1 MGNRVQEHKRKSLK
15 EWIIYI
21 FGFYK
26 NPPYI
31 EDRLKEAD
39 VRSSIYLTVTV
50 IGMEIWMLIRYVK
63 KYVITGKCATVGV
76 FFKYTYGYWILLGSA
91 ILLLIYSSL
100 YMLGKL
106 KVLKRFSRPII
117 FIYFCIGIYFG
128 INTSLVDFSKGKM
141 IICFLSMSMYM
152 TFIFVVRPYISLI
165 LTLIA
170 GYGFIYIIDRYAYDK
185 AGNKVSLESGDL
197 INYTT
202 FFITLTVLYI
212 TIYYQRYS
220 DAQKA
225 YQLQLAAL
233 RDDTTGAPNI
243 IGMEQISDEYTEK
256 LKSEGKTPIYI
267 AFDIK
272 NFKTYNDRYDYDNGD
287 KLLKEM
293 AGIVTRNFPGEPYAR
308 HSADKF
314 IVLTSKEGSPEK
326 ADKVREDL
334 MKAHSKEKYLDVSAG
349 SYIPVK
355 EEDGPRRAMDYAQ
368 YAIYLRKHKEGFFIS
383 EFDEKCKKTYE
394 TRNYVLNNLDTAIR
408 EGYIKAFYQPVIDSS
423 SGKVCGCEAL
433 ARWIDPERGMISP
446 GQFIPVLEE
455 SRQIHKLDKC
465 IYEDVLRRLREA
477 MDANLPVLPVSLNF
491 SRLDFELMDAVEELE
506 EKIEK
511 YNIPKSYVHVE
522 ITESALTESEEILH
536 KAVEEFHKRGY
547 VVWLDDF
554 GSGYSSM
561 NVLKDFRFDLLK
573 IDMVFLKGFA
583 GNNNSKSIIKNI
595 IDLANTLHMETLTE
609 GVESEDAVEFLKEAG
624 CKRMQGYY
632 YGKPQPYE
640 ELLEKI
646 KDGTYELLDEIVNK

>member
-1 MGNRVQEHKRKSLK
+1 MGNRVQEHKRKSLR

-76 FFKYTYGYWILLGSA
+76 FLKYTYGYWILLGSA

-511 YNIPKSYVHVE
+511 YNIPKDYVHVE

-595 IDLANTLHMETLTE
+595 IDLANTLNMETLTE

-646 KDGTYELLDEIVNK
+646 KDGTYKLLDEIVNK

>member
-185 AGNKVSLESGDL
+185 AGNKVSIESGDL

-433 ARWIDPERGMISP
+433 ARWIDPDRGMISP

>member
-1 MGNRVQEHKRKSLK
+1 MGNRGQEHKRKSIR

-76 FFKYTYGYWILLGSA
+76 FLKYTYGYWILLGSA

-100 YMLGKL
+100 YMLGRL

-185 AGNKVSLESGDL
+185 AGNKISLESGDL

-233 RDDTTGAPNI
+233 RDETTGAPNI
-243 IGMEQISDEYTEK
+243 IGMEQISDDYTEK

-272 NFKTYNDRYDYDNGD
+272 NFKTYNDRYNYDNGD

-293 AGIVTRNFPGEPYAR
+293 AGIVKRNFPGDPYAR

-314 IVLTSKEGSPEK
+314 IVLTSKEGSPKK

-334 MKAHSKEKYLDVSAG
+334 MKAHSKEKYLDVAAG

-355 EEDGPRRAMDYAQ
+355 KEDGPRRAMDYAQ

-465 IYEDVLRRLREA
+465 IYEDVLRRLRES
-477 MDANLPVLPVSLNF
+477 MDAKLPVLPVSLNF

-506 EKIEK
+506 EKVEK
-511 YNIPKSYVHVE
+511 YNIPKDYVHVE

-536 KAVEEFHKRGY
+536 RAVEEFHKRGY

-595 IDLANTLHMETLTE
+595 IDLANTLNMETLTE

-646 KDGTYELLDEIVNK
+646 KDGTYKLLDEIV

>member
-1 MGNRVQEHKRKSLK
+1 MGNRVQEHKRKSLR

-293 AGIVTRNFPGEPYAR
+293 AGIVKKNFPGEPYAR

-433 ARWIDPERGMISP
+433 ARWIDPDRGMISP

>member
-293 AGIVTRNFPGEPYAR
+293 AGIVKKNFPGEPYAR

-433 ARWIDPERGMISP
+433 ARWIDPDRGMISP

>member
-293 AGIVTRNFPGEPYAR
+293 AGIVKKNFPGEPYAR

>member
-233 RDDTTGAPNI
+233 RDETTGAPNI
-243 IGMEQISDEYTEK
+243 IGMEQISDDYTEK

-293 AGIVTRNFPGEPYAR
+293 AGIVKKNFPGEPYAR

-511 YNIPKSYVHVE
+511 YNIPKDYVHVE

>member
-1 MGNRVQEHKRKSLK
+1 MGNRGQEHKRKSIW

-50 IGMEIWMLIRYVK
+50 IGMEIWMLVRYVK
-63 KYVITGKCATVGV
+63 KYVITGKCATVGI

-117 FIYFCIGIYFG
+117 FIYFCVGIYFG

-165 LTLIA
+165 LMLVA
-170 GYGFIYIIDRYAYDK
+170 GNGFIYIIDKYAYDK
-185 AGNKVSLESGDL
+185 AGNKISLESGDL

-225 YQLQLAAL
+225 YQLQLAAV
-233 RDDTTGAPNI
+233 RDETTGAPNI
-243 IGMEQISDEYTEK
+243 FGMEQISEDYTEK

-272 NFKTYNDRYDYDNGD
+272 NFKTYNDRYNYDNGD

-293 AGIVTRNFPGEPYAR
+293 AGIVKRNFPGEPYAR

-334 MKAHSKEKYLDVSAG
+334 MKAHSKEKYLDVAAG

-368 YAIYLRKHKEGFFIS
+368 YAIHLRKHKEGFFIS

-408 EGYIKAFYQPVIDSS
+408 EGYIKAFYQPVIDSA

-433 ARWIDPERGMISP
+433 ARWIDPERGMLSP

-465 IYEDVLRRLREA
+465 IYEDVLRRLRES
-477 MDANLPVLPVSLNF
+477 MDAKLPVLPVSLNF

-506 EKIEK
+506 KRVEK
-511 YNIPKSYVHVE
+511 YNIPKDYVHVE

-536 KAVEEFHKRGY
+536 RAVEEFHKRGY

-595 IDLANTLHMETLTE
+595 IDLANTLNMETLTE

-646 KDGTYELLDEIVNK
+646 KDGTYELVDEIVNK

>member
-433 ARWIDPERGMISP
+433 ARWIDPDRGMISP

>member
-1 MGNRVQEHKRKSLK
+1 MGNRVQEHKRKSLR

-293 AGIVTRNFPGEPYAR
+293 AGIVKKNFPGEPYAR

>member
-117 FIYFCIGIYFG
+117 FLYFCIGIYFG

-185 AGNKVSLESGDL
+185 AGNKISLESGDL

-256 LKSEGKTPIYI
+256 LKSEG
-267 AFDIK
+267 
-272 NFKTYNDRYDYDNGD
+272 
-287 KLLKEM
+287 
-293 AGIVTRNFPGEPYAR
+293 
-308 HSADKF
+308 
-314 IVLTSKEGSPEK
+314 
-326 ADKVREDL
+326 
-334 MKAHSKEKYLDVSAG
+334 
-349 SYIPVK
+349 
-355 EEDGPRRAMDYAQ
+355 
-368 YAIYLRKHKEGFFIS
+368 
-383 EFDEKCKKTYE
+383 
-394 TRNYVLNNLDTAIR
+394 
-408 EGYIKAFYQPVIDSS
+408 
-423 SGKVCGCEAL
+423 
-433 ARWIDPERGMISP
+433 
-446 GQFIPVLEE
+446 
-455 SRQIHKLDKC
+455 
-465 IYEDVLRRLREA
+465 
-477 MDANLPVLPVSLNF
+477 
-491 SRLDFELMDAVEELE
+491 
-506 EKIEK
+506 
-511 YNIPKSYVHVE
+511 
-522 ITESALTESEEILH
+522 
-536 KAVEEFHKRGY
+536 
-547 VVWLDDF
+547 
-554 GSGYSSM
+554 
-561 NVLKDFRFDLLK
+561 
-573 IDMVFLKGFA
+573 
-583 GNNNSKSIIKNI
+583 
-595 IDLANTLHMETLTE
+595 
-609 GVESEDAVEFLKEAG
+609 
-624 CKRMQGYY
+624 
-632 YGKPQPYE
+632 
-640 ELLEKI
+640 
-646 KDGTYELLDEIVNK
+646 

>member
-1 MGNRVQEHKRKSLK
+1 MGNRVQEHKRKSLR

-433 ARWIDPERGMISP
+433 ARWIDPDRGMISP

>member
-26 NPPYI
+26 NPSYI

-293 AGIVTRNFPGEPYAR
+293 AGIVKKNFPGEPYAR

-433 ARWIDPERGMISP
+433 ARWIDPDRGMISP

-511 YNIPKSYVHVE
+511 YNIPKDYVHVE

-536 KAVEEFHKRGY
+536 RAVEEFHKRGY

>member
-1 MGNRVQEHKRKSLK
+1 MR
-15 EWIIYI
+15 
-21 FGFYK
+21 
-26 NPPYI
+26 
-31 EDRLKEAD
+31 
-39 VRSSIYLTVTV
+39 
-50 IGMEIWMLIRYVK
+50 
-63 KYVITGKCATVGV
+63 
-76 FFKYTYGYWILLGSA
+76 
-91 ILLLIYSSL
+91 
-100 YMLGKL
+100 
-106 KVLKRFSRPII
+106 
-117 FIYFCIGIYFG
+117 
-128 INTSLVDFSKGKM
+128 
-141 IICFLSMSMYM
+141 
-152 TFIFVVRPYISLI
+152 
-165 LTLIA
+165 
-170 GYGFIYIIDRYAYDK
+170 
-185 AGNKVSLESGDL
+185 
-197 INYTT
+197 
-202 FFITLTVLYI
+202 
-212 TIYYQRYS
+212 
-220 DAQKA
+220 
-225 YQLQLAAL
+225 
-233 RDDTTGAPNI
+233 
-243 IGMEQISDEYTEK
+243 
-256 LKSEGKTPIYI
+256 GKTPIYI

-287 KLLKEM
+287 KLLKKM
-293 AGIVTRNFPGEPYAR
+293 AGIVKKNFPGEPYAR

-433 ARWIDPERGMISP
+433 ARWIDPDRGMISP

-511 YNIPKSYVHVE
+511 YNIPKNYVHVE

>member
-1 MGNRVQEHKRKSLK
+1 MGNRVQEHKRKSLR

-293 AGIVTRNFPGEPYAR
+293 AGIVKKNFPGEPYAR

-554 GSGYSSM
+554 GSGYSS
-561 NVLKDFRFDLLK
+561 
-573 IDMVFLKGFA
+573 
-583 GNNNSKSIIKNI
+583 
-595 IDLANTLHMETLTE
+595 
-609 GVESEDAVEFLKEAG
+609 
-624 CKRMQGYY
+624 
-632 YGKPQPYE
+632 
-640 ELLEKI
+640 
-646 KDGTYELLDEIVNK
+646 

>member
-1 MGNRVQEHKRKSLK
+1 MGNRVQDHKRKSLR

-76 FFKYTYGYWILLGSA
+76 FLKYTYGYWILLGSA

-293 AGIVTRNFPGEPYAR
+293 AGIVKKNFPGEPYAR

-511 YNIPKSYVHVE
+511 YNIPKDYVHVE

>member
-1 MGNRVQEHKRKSLK
+1 MGNRVQEHKRKSLR

-185 AGNKVSLESGDL
+185 AGNKVSIESGDL

-293 AGIVTRNFPGEPYAR
+293 AGIVKKNFPGEPYAR

-511 YNIPKSYVHVE
+511 YNIPKNYVHVE